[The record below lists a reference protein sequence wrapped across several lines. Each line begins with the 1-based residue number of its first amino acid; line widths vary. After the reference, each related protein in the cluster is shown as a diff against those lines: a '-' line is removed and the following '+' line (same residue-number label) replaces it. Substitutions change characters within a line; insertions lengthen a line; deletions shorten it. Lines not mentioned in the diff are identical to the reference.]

1 MFSQSIG
8 VRGGAK
14 ASGVRRRG
22 RSGCGTVSARVWN
35 VARVIGGIAFLSNF
49 GVCSYIGGSNCRALD
64 ALSGGFRGCGKES
77 NARHI
82 IGECNCRVLDAL
94 AGEFRGCRKESTAR
108 LIIGECNCRVLDA
121 LSGEFRGCGQ
131 ESNVRF
137 Q

>member
-14 ASGVRRRG
+14 ASGVRRCG

-64 ALSGGFRGCGKES
+64 ALSGGFRGCGKDVRNVAGVGQCGSLKVRKCANPCVFTINRSARGAES
-77 NARHI
+77 
-82 IGECNCRVLDAL
+82 
-94 AGEFRGCRKESTAR
+94 
-108 LIIGECNCRVLDA
+108 
-121 LSGEFRGCGQ
+121 
-131 ESNVRF
+131 
-137 Q
+137 

>member
-1 MFSQSIG
+1 MCKFESKERGRRGTMCQFESKG
-8 VRGGAK
+8 VCESLRFHSTSECTGGAK
-14 ASGVRRRG
+14 ASGVRRCG

-82 IGECNCRVLDAL
+82 VGECNCRLLDAL
-94 AGEFRGCRKESTAR
+94 AGEFNQQVAHT
-108 LIIGECNCRVLDA
+108 
-121 LSGEFRGCGQ
+121 
-131 ESNVRF
+131 
-137 Q
+137 

>member
-1 MFSQSIG
+1 MPVFSQSIG

-14 ASGVRRRG
+14 ASGVRRCG

-82 IGECNCRVLDAL
+82 VGECNCRLLDAL
-94 AGEFRGCRKESTAR
+94 AGEFNQQVAHT
-108 LIIGECNCRVLDA
+108 
-121 LSGEFRGCGQ
+121 
-131 ESNVRF
+131 
-137 Q
+137 

>member
-1 MFSQSIG
+1 MRIPAFSQYIG
-8 VRGGAK
+8 VHGGAK
-14 ASGVRRRG
+14 ASGVRRCG

-82 IGECNCRVLDAL
+82 VGECNCRLLDAL
-94 AGEFRGCRKESTAR
+94 AGEFNQQVAHT
-108 LIIGECNCRVLDA
+108 
-121 LSGEFRGCGQ
+121 
-131 ESNVRF
+131 
-137 Q
+137 